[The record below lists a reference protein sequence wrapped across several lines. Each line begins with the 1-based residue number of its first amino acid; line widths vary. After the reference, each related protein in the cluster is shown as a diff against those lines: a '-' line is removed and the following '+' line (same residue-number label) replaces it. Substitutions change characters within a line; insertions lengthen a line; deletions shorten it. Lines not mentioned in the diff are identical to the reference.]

1 MILIIKSQFILFT
14 SHIIPTILS
23 QLPLSNFSFSPPL
36 YLRLFPSSYLGWF
49 HFHISVD
56 SYHLLNLI
64 AMISIHV
71 TLTYSSCLFP
81 SQPFWPF
88 EEYDS
93 RRHPNCQPHLDYLA
107 PEYALT
113 HTLDTAADLFPLGV
127 LTYALFNEGRP
138 IFHNNQDFGTFKRN
152 CCEVRTVL
160 FFVWEIGWFHLCV

>member
-1 MILIIKSQFILFT
+1 
-14 SHIIPTILS
+14 
-23 QLPLSNFSFSPPL
+23 
-36 YLRLFPSSYLGWF
+36 
-49 HFHISVD
+49 
-56 SYHLLNLI
+56 
-64 AMISIHV
+64 MISIHV
-71 TLTYSSCLFP
+71 TLTCSSCLFP

-160 FFVWEIGWFHLCV
+160 FLFLFGKLVDFIYVCKGNQMLEKVFGGMA

>member
-1 MILIIKSQFILFT
+1 MTPRGFWYHHCRSIISSHIDFHHLISIITIVKLQLLPTISSLIIS
-14 SHIIPTILS
+14 IISSWLILS
-23 QLPLSNFSFSPPL
+23 
-36 YLRLFPSSYLGWF
+36 
-49 HFHISVD
+49 
-56 SYHLLNLI
+56 
-64 AMISIHV
+64 
-71 TLTYSSCLFP
+71 P

-152 CCEVRTVL
+152 CCEVSTVL
-160 FFVWEIGWFHLCV
+160 LFCFGKLISFGCVRAPSNFCWNCLFFLFVS